1 MAKMMPVWKYQDW
14 MWRLAAITGLVYV
27 LFTVYF
33 LGIECAY
40 MSLRGG
46 LPGLRP
52 DAADI
57 ATVIGLG
64 LLVICCWLAMLR
76 WSRAAWLWG
85 AICGLPFV
93 FLLAWIHGASTGR
106 YHWGRLTEL
115 GMALVLPAA
124 LMSSQVWLIWETQR
138 VAERPP
144 DADRLLLPGNS
155 FPVWD
160 QAGWTWRA
168 FALGGGAAGLSLSAW
183 LVYATISHFLRTL
196 GHSTLPYPVESV
208 SAAGATIAAVALA
221 GVIALAWTSLVAT
234 GRGFLFWLLWWGLV
248 LLICSY
254 DVGRKCLTVGG
265 VAHGG
270 EEWRISVGLVF
281 VLALLAVS
289 QIWVAWKARTLG
301 IRLRAVSQQQHQ
313 QDWA

>member
-1 MAKMMPVWKYQDW
+1 MMHVWKCEDW

-27 LFTVYF
+27 LSMVYF

-40 MSLRGG
+40 WSLRGG
-46 LPGLRP
+46 PPGSGLGP
-52 DAADI
+52 DAKDI

-93 FLLAWIHGASTGR
+93 FLLAWIHGASTGLH
-106 YHWGRLTEL
+106 HWDQLPDLGYAVVLT
-115 GMALVLPAA
+115 AA

-155 FPVWD
+155 CPVWD

-168 FALGGGAAGLSLSAW
+168 FALGGVTAGLSLSVW
-183 LVYATISHFLRTL
+183 LVCAAISHFLRTL
-196 GHSTLPYPVESV
+196 GHPDLPYPVESV
-208 SAAGATIAAVALA
+208 FAAGETIVAVALA

-234 GRGFLFWLLWWGLV
+234 GRGFLFWLLWWGLA
-248 LLICSY
+248 LLICSHY
-254 DVGRKCLTVGG
+254 VGRKYLTV
-265 VAHGG
+265 GG

-281 VLALLAVS
+281 VLALLSVSVS

-301 IRLRAVSQQQHQ
+301 IRLGEASTPESVDQ
-313 QDWA
+313 